1 MQYHSNILYKLH
13 LYVVT
18 QLTPGAWQ
26 TRFNPIARPTID
38 DIITL
43 LDSDTLFRICIRLTI
58 PIYLDV
64 TNAHLRR
71 AFCLASHSDQ
81 TTYINVLLG

>member
-1 MQYHSNILYKLH
+1 MQYHSNILDKFY

-26 TRFNPIARPTID
+26 TRFNPIARLTID
-38 DIITL
+38 DIITI
-43 LDSDTLFRICIRLTI
+43 LDSDTRFRICIRLTI

-64 TNAHLRR
+64 TNTHLRR
-71 AFCLASHSDQ
+71 AFCLASHFGQ
-81 TTYINVLLG
+81 GRR